1 MAFSPVFLLF
11 FPSDKLEIPL
21 AGGRMKNSPM
31 VFFFKLLLFLIIF
44 LSGDLMKEKNVV
56 LILNDKRANFSCI
69 T

>member
-31 VFFFKLLLFLIIF
+31 VFFFLIIIIF
-44 LSGDLMKEKNVV
+44 NYFFEWG
-56 LILNDKRANFSCI
+56 LNERKKRSSYFK
-69 T
+69 